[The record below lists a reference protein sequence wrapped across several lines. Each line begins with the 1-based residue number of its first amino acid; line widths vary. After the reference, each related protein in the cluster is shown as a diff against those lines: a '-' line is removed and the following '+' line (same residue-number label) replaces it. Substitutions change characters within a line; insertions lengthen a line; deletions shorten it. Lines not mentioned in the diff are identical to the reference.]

1 MKDVNES
8 KIYVVARIFLIWLF
22 ILVIF
27 IITIAVHEYGLS
39 NNFQKC
45 GDAKAWFFPIKI
57 DK

>member
-1 MKDVNES
+1 MKDVHES
-8 KIYVVARIFLIWLF
+8 KIDVVIRTFFIWIF
-22 ILVIF
+22 ILVIS
-27 IITIAVHEYGLS
+27 IIAIAVHEYGLS